1 MVKGGTTWYV
11 YMVRCSDGSLYT
23 GITNDLEKRLR
34 AHNSAKDGARYTR
47 SRRPVTLVYAEE
59 AGSKSS
65 ASRLEYQI
73 KRLSRSKK
81 KRLITS
87 TAKMKK
93 ERQMAAYLVGHITIK
108 DDGLWQKYVD
118 GVGESLAPFDSRII
132 FRGQLVRVLA
142 GQHEHDL
149 VVVIE
154 FPDQSTLDAW
164 FSSEKYQ
171 KLIPL
176 RDKAADVVITTYK
189 T

>member
-1 MVKGGTTWYV
+1 
-11 YMVRCSDGSLYT
+11 
-23 GITNDLEKRLR
+23 
-34 AHNSAKDGARYTR
+34 
-47 SRRPVTLVYAEE
+47 
-59 AGSKSS
+59 
-65 ASRLEYQI
+65 
-73 KRLSRSKK
+73 
-81 KRLITS
+81 
-87 TAKMKK
+87 
-93 ERQMAAYLVGHITIK
+93 MAAYLVGHITVK
-108 DDGLWQKYVD
+108 DDGLWQKYVA